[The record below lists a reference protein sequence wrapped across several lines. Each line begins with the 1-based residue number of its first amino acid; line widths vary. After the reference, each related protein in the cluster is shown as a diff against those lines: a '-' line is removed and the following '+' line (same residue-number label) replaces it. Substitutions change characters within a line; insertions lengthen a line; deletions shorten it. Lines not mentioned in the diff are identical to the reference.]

1 MKRATSIV
9 REVKTYPLLAPPD
22 VFGVRAYS
30 LGKQVILLWGQAGA
44 GKSTVAHWLVH
55 RASITGPESLRA
67 TPESAGKSAE
77 GRKVKGKPQKMKPQS
92 GEIAFSGFSPLILLN
107 EEERRHSYIHQV
119 SGEPPTSCPF
129 MQVVEGLT
137 SGQIA
142 ELIREHC
149 RNALKENR
157 IPFVVI
163 DSVANLFFSDDNTRG
178 QRQKAITQV
187 VDSFPVG
194 YLILIAQVRDSQ
206 NPFRPYRPSVAVSN
220 LHLIHMA
227 VRMVPSRE
235 LRAEVQT
242 VSMLPI
248 RGEIYQ
254 PSESVAMP
262 DPELLVEQI
271 NENKLHPLTGY
282 KLPLIGGY
290 VALETF
296 SSR

>member
-44 GKSTVAHWLVH
+44 GKSTLAHWLAH
-55 RASITGPESLRA
+55 RASITGPESLQWM
-67 TPESAGKSAE
+67 PEGAGKSTE
-77 GRKVKGKPQKMKPQS
+77 GRKAKGKKKPQG
-92 GEIAFSGFSPLILLN
+92 GEIAFTGFSPLILLN
-107 EEERRHSYIHQV
+107 EEERRHSYIHQS
-119 SGEPPTSCPF
+119 SGWAPASCPF
-129 MQVVEGLT
+129 MQVIEGLT
-137 SGQIA
+137 SSQIS
-142 ELIREHC
+142 EIILEHC
-149 RNALKENR
+149 RVALKENQ
-157 IPFVVI
+157 IPFVII
-163 DSVANLFFSDDNTRG
+163 DSVAKLFFSEDNTRG

-187 VDSFPVG
+187 VDSFPLG

-206 NPFRPYRPSVAVSN
+206 NPFRPHRPSIATSN

-227 VRMVPSRE
+227 VRMVHSRE
-235 LRAEVQT
+235 LKAEVQPI
-242 VSMLPI
+242 SMLPI

-254 PSESVAMP
+254 PGESITMP
-262 DPELLVEQI
+262 DPELLAEQI
-271 NENKLHPLTGY
+271 NENKLQPLAGY